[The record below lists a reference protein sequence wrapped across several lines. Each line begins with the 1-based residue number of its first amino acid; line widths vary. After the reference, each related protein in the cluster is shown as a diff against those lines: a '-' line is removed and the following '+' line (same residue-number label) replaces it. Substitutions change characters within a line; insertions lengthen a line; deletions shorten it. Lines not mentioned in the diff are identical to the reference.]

1 MMTKTVKQAEADLA
15 AANAAYLEEL
25 RQDCERS
32 EGSGAQ
38 ERRSEEHQ
46 QFLRAHIAQCE
57 RDLADANS
65 HQHQLMVSAFE
76 AKYERDWNDPASDE
90 MKAVWIDA
98 WTAATASA

>member
-38 ERRSEEHQ
+38 ERRREEHQ
-46 QFLRAHIAQCE
+46 QLLRDRIAQCE